1 MKLLRSVAHHA
12 LKKSSNN
19 YFSCLGML
27 WSILHQLANTWSF
40 PFFIIFFFFHER
52 LANALKESRCVQ
64 IHAIVFPLLELR
76 LCKIHRALF

>member
-1 MKLLRSVAHHA
+1 MKLLRSLAHHD

-27 WSILHQLANTWSF
+27 WSILYQLENTWSF

-52 LANALKESRCVQ
+52 HANALKASRCVQ
-64 IHAIVFPLLELR
+64 IHAIVFSLL
-76 LCKIHRALF
+76 ALWL